1 MAPHSRPDAARR
13 PESEEPKEESKSEM
27 PGVPRNRGPQNP
39 ASEKKSS
46 SLRREKSVQNSA
58 LAGGRPPSP
67 GEGKRG
73 EEGYLGYL
81 PRQAQAA
88 TRLTLERALAELGIE
103 GNGFAAARPAP
114 IEYSDETA

>member
-1 MAPHSRPDAARR
+1 
-13 PESEEPKEESKSEM
+13 M

-46 SLRREKSVQNSA
+46 SLRREKSVQNPA

-67 GEGKRG
+67 GEGKPS